1 MASFRQEWEERNQA
15 RRKAEGILYFGM
27 SLEDLEYF
35 ISQSV
40 MDRKERHEQRENGD
54 GIYLRANSLI

>member
-1 MASFRQEWEERNQA
+1 MVSFRQECEERNQA

-40 MDRKERHEQRENGD
+40 MDRRE
-54 GIYLRANSLI
+54 A